1 MDQRRRS
8 FDEEIKFFLNA
19 CPGPAVAKHGLHI
32 AAFQEVRGIQG
43 LEPSGD
49 GDELREAAEYGRRSV
64 HGGSDRG
71 YLHRVA
77 EIAERVGCRR
87 AYLSEAALR
96 HGFQYSRAVRWIR
109 FLHGMALRAA
119 GVSALTLA
127 MRLGF
132 SDLSGWNR
140 FTRRLVGRSPRQL
153 PDLPLDYWVRR
164 AVDDVFLS
172 PTTTGTENR
181 ENRGEDNQEQ

>member
-1 MDQRRRS
+1 MEERRRS

-49 GDELREAAEYGRRSV
+49 RDELREAAEYGRRSV

-119 GVSALTLA
+119 GVDALTLA

-172 PTTTGTENR
+172 PATTGTENR